1 MKSEIETLEADC
13 NKLQTEVNQLTDTI
27 EQVKANQEQK
37 RKVRESM
44 FEFFIQELFEQH
56 EENMKRLTSENY
68 KIKFELERKLSSNPK
83 IKKKRG

>member
-1 MKSEIETLEADC
+1 MACVRDQINLTINCYKNLYESSIAFGIRKAVHADKYKGEMKSEIETLEADC

-44 FEFFIQELFEQH
+44 FEFFI
-56 EENMKRLTSENY
+56 
-68 KIKFELERKLSSNPK
+68 
-83 IKKKRG
+83 